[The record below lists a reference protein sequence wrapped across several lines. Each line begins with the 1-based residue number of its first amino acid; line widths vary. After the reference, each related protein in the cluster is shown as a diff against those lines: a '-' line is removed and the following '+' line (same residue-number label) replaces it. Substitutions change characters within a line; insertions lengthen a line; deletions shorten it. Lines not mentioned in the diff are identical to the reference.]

1 MTKAKS
7 KSYEID
13 MCNGPILGKMLLF
26 ALPLMCSSVLQLL
39 FNAADV
45 IVVGRF
51 AGDHA
56 LAAVG
61 STGSLVNLFVN
72 FFMGLSIGA
81 NVLVARF
88 YGGKQERA
96 LKETVHTAVLLS
108 IISGIIL
115 AIFGVIFSP
124 MILQWMQAPPEVLP
138 LATVYLRVYFL
149 GMPASMLYNFSAA
162 ILRAIGDTK
171 RPLVYLSVAGVV
183 NVVLNLFFVIVCHW
197 SVFGVALATTVSQIV
212 SAILVL
218 RCLMNEEGGIRVNLR
233 ELKLNK
239 DKIRKIFQIGIP
251 SGIQSVVF
259 SLSNVLIQSAINS
272 FGATVVAGNSAAS
285 NIEGFVYVAMNAFYQ
300 SNLSFTSQNL
310 GSGKKERLNRI
321 LFVSQGCVIVTG
333 ILLGGLSYLCG
344 PVLLTLYTTSKAVV
358 AAGMVR
364 LGFIGLPY
372 VLCGI
377 MDVTVGSLRGMGYS
391 VFPMLVSI
399 VGSCLLRIVW
409 LQTVFKIDAYHKIE
423 TVYIIYIITW
433 IVTGTTHLIT
443 YFVLKRKLMRK

>member
-13 MCNGPILGKMLLF
+13 MCNGPVLGKMLLF

-272 FGATVVAGNSAAS
+272 FGATVVAGNSAAA

-310 GSGKKERLNRI
+310 GAGKKERLNRI

-433 IVTGTTHLIT
+433 IVTGTAHLIT
-443 YFVLKRKLMRK
+443 YFVLKRKLIRK

>member
-171 RPLVYLSVAGVV
+171 RPLAYLSVAGVV
-183 NVVLNLFFVIVCHW
+183 NVLLNLFLVIICKW
-197 SVFGVALATTVSQIV
+197 SVFGVALATTISQII
-212 SAILVL
+212 SATLVL
-218 RCLMNEEGGIRVNLR
+218 RCLMREESGIRVNLR
-233 ELKLNK
+233 ELRLYK

-272 FGATVVAGNSAAS
+272 FGATVVAGNSAAA

-310 GSGKKERLNRI
+310 GAGKKERLNRI
-321 LFVSQGCVIVTG
+321 LFIAQACVIVTG
-333 ILLGGLSYLCG
+333 TVLGVGSYLGG
-344 PVLLTLYTTSKAVV
+344 PVLLSMYTTSAAVV

-364 LGFIGLPY
+364 LRYIGLPY
-372 VLCGI
+372 ALCGI

-391 VFPMLVSI
+391 VFPMFVAI

-409 LQTVFKIDAYHKIE
+409 LQTVFRMDAYHKIE
-423 TVYIIYIITW
+423 TVYSIYVITW
-433 IVTGTTHLIT
+433 IITGTAQLIT

>member
-13 MCNGPILGKMLLF
+13 MCHGPILGKMLLF

-162 ILRAIGDTK
+162 ILRAVGDTK
-171 RPLVYLSVAGVV
+171 RPLAYLSIAGVV
-183 NVVLNLFFVIVCHW
+183 NVALNLIFVIVFKW
-197 SVFGVALATTVSQIV
+197 SVFGVALATTISQVI
-212 SAILVL
+212 SALLVL
-218 RCLMNEEGGIRVNLR
+218 RCLMHEEGGIRVNLQ

-239 DKIRKIFQIGIP
+239 DKLRKIFQIGIP

-310 GSGKKERLNRI
+310 GAGKKERLNRI
-321 LFVSQGCVIVTG
+321 LFAAQGCVVVTG
-333 ILLGGLSYLCG
+333 ILLGGLSYICG
-344 PVLLTLYTTSKAVV
+344 PILLTLYTTSKAVV

-433 IVTGTTHLIT
+433 IITGTAHLIT
-443 YFVLKRKLMRK
+443 YFVLKRKLIRK

>member
-239 DKIRKIFQIGIP
+239 DKIRKIWFYRSSICFMWYYGCYRRFSARNGIFR
-251 SGIQSVVF
+251 F
-259 SLSNVLIQSAINS
+259 SDVS
-272 FGATVVAGNSAAS
+272 FYCGLLFASYRLVADG
-285 NIEGFVYVAMNAFYQ
+285 V
-300 SNLSFTSQNL
+300 
-310 GSGKKERLNRI
+310 
-321 LFVSQGCVIVTG
+321 
-333 ILLGGLSYLCG
+333 
-344 PVLLTLYTTSKAVV
+344 
-358 AAGMVR
+358 
-364 LGFIGLPY
+364 
-372 VLCGI
+372 
-377 MDVTVGSLRGMGYS
+377 
-391 VFPMLVSI
+391 
-399 VGSCLLRIVW
+399 
-409 LQTVFKIDAYHKIE
+409 
-423 TVYIIYIITW
+423 
-433 IVTGTTHLIT
+433 
-443 YFVLKRKLMRK
+443 

>member
-272 FGATVVAGNSAAS
+272 FGATVVAGNSAAA

-310 GSGKKERLNRI
+310 GAGKKERLNRI

-433 IVTGTTHLIT
+433 IVTGTAHLIT
-443 YFVLKRKLMRK
+443 YFVLKRKLIRK

>member
-13 MCNGPILGKMLLF
+13 MCNGPILSKMLLF
-26 ALPLMCSSVLQLL
+26 ALPLMCSTILQLL

-61 STGSLVNLFVN
+61 STSSLINLFVN

-96 LKETVHTAVLLS
+96 LKETVHTTILLS
-108 IISGIIL
+108 IVSGVLLAVLGVTFAPTIL
-115 AIFGVIFSP
+115 T
-124 MILQWMQAPPEVLP
+124 WMDVPKEVLP
-138 LATVYLRVYFL
+138 LASVYLRVYFL

-162 ILRAIGDTK
+162 ILRAVGDTK
-171 RPLVYLSVAGVV
+171 RPLSYLSIAGVV
-183 NVVLNLFFVIVCHW
+183 NVGLNLFFVIVFKW
-197 SVFGVALATTVSQIV
+197 SVFGVALATTISQII

-218 RCLMNEEGGIRVNLR
+218 RCLMREDGGIRVNLR
-233 ELKLNK
+233 KLRLTT
-239 DKIRKIFQIGIP
+239 DKVRKIFRIGIP

-285 NIEGFVYVAMNAFYQ
+285 NIEGFVYAAMNAFYQ
-300 SNLSFTSQNL
+300 SNLSFTSQNI
-310 GSGKKERLNRI
+310 GAGKKERLNRI
-321 LFVSQGCVIVTG
+321 LFVAQGCVIVTG
-333 ILLGGLSYLCG
+333 IVLGVGSYLGG
-344 PVLLTLYTTSKAVV
+344 PVLLSMYTTSAAVV

-364 LGFIGLPY
+364 LRHIGLPY
-372 VLCGI
+372 ALCGI

-409 LQTVFKIDAYHKIE
+409 LQTVFKIDAYHRIE
-423 TVYIIYIITW
+423 TVYIIYAITW
-433 IVTGTTHLIT
+433 IITGTTHLIT
-443 YFVLKRKLMRK
+443 YFILKRRLIRK

>member
-310 GSGKKERLNRI
+310 GAGKKERLNRI

-433 IVTGTTHLIT
+433 IVTGTAHLIT
-443 YFVLKRKLMRK
+443 YFVLKRKLIRK